1 MQCHSES
8 RVCYSRRPSRPRTCP
23 VRVALIQ
30 CSFGLSPEFSTPVEK
45 TVEIPGETPSKAAR
59 LALRNEPLGRNPRPH
74 RNEGQPALVLYLVSA
89 DDVYRRRPR
98 LGDRAGAER
107 ALQGLAHETLLG
119 RHYGSDERTE
129 TSEPRDQL
137 RRRRAG

>member
-1 MQCHSES
+1 MRCDSEA
-8 RVCYSRRPSRPRTCP
+8 RVCYSRRPSRARTCP

-45 TVEIPGETPSKAAR
+45 TVEIPGETPSKAACV
-59 LALRNEPLGRNPRPH
+59 ALRNEPLGRNPRPH
-74 RNEGQPALVLYLVSA
+74 RNEGQPALVLYLVPS
-89 DDVYRRRPR
+89 DHVCRRRSR
-98 LGDRAGAER
+98 LRDGAGAER
-107 ALQGLAHETLLG
+107 ALQGLAHETLLECD
-119 RHYGSDERTE
+119 YGSDERVE